1 VLIMEFIEILPVV
14 YLSIGLV
21 ATYFLGKLVLSHT
34 EKIKKVKR
42 GIEVQK
48 EKKNLENGIDE
59 LLENAPQ
66 MYAKVM
72 AELQYLKENGA
83 DEKQMASL
91 QRKADLLKM
100 AVDNQE
106 IINLAGKPIIKYLG
120 GFLKGIGK

>member
-1 VLIMEFIEILPVV
+1 MEFIDILPVV
-14 YLSIGLV
+14 YLVIGLV
-21 ATYFLGKLVLSHT
+21 STYFIGRLILSHMT
-34 EKIKKVKR
+34 QIIKVKR
-42 GIEVQK
+42 WIEVQK

-120 GFLKGIGK
+120 GFLKGIGKW

>member
-1 VLIMEFIEILPVV
+1 MEFIDILPVV
-14 YLSIGLV
+14 YLTIGLV
-21 ATYFLGKLVLSHT
+21 STYFIGRLVLSHMT
-34 EKIKKVKR
+34 QIKKVKR

-66 MYAKVM
+66 MYSKVLL
-72 AELQYLKENGA
+72 ELQYLKENGA

>member
-1 VLIMEFIEILPVV
+1 MEFIEILPVV

-48 EKKNLENGIDE
+48 EKKSIENGIDE
-59 LLENAPQ
+59 LLDNAPQ

-106 IINLAGKPIIKYLG
+106 IINLAGKPIVKYLG

>member
-1 VLIMEFIEILPVV
+1 MEFIDILPVI
-14 YLSIGLV
+14 YLTIGLV
-21 ATYFLGKLVLSHT
+21 STYFIGRLVLSHMT
-34 EKIKKVKR
+34 QIKKVKR

-66 MYAKVM
+66 MYSKVL

-120 GFLKGIGK
+120 GFLKGFGK

>member
-1 VLIMEFIEILPVV
+1 MEFIDILPIV

-34 EKIKKVKR
+34 EKIRKVKR

-106 IINLAGKPIIKYLG
+106 IINLAGKPIVKYLG

>member
-1 VLIMEFIEILPVV
+1 MEFIDILPII
-14 YLSIGLV
+14 YLTIGLV
-21 ATYFLGKLVLSHT
+21 STYFIGRLVLSHMT
-34 EKIKKVKR
+34 QIKKVKR

-66 MYAKVM
+66 MYSKVL

-106 IINLAGKPIIKYLG
+106 IINLAGKPIIKYLR

>member
-1 VLIMEFIEILPVV
+1 MEFIDILPII
-14 YLSIGLV
+14 YLTIGLV
-21 ATYFLGKLVLSHT
+21 STYFIGRLVLSHMT
-34 EKIKKVKR
+34 QIKKVKR

-66 MYAKVM
+66 MYSKVL

>member
-1 VLIMEFIEILPVV
+1 MEFIDILPVV

-34 EKIKKVKR
+34 EKIRKVKR

-48 EKKNLENGIDE
+48 EKKSIENGFDE
-59 LLENAPQ
+59 LLDNAPQ

-91 QRKADLLKM
+91 QSKANLLKM

-106 IINLAGKPIIKYLG
+106 IINLAGKPIVKYLG

>member
-1 VLIMEFIEILPVV
+1 MEFIDILPVV
-14 YLSIGLV
+14 YLTIGLV
-21 ATYFLGKLVLSHT
+21 STYFIGRLVLSHMT
-34 EKIKKVKR
+34 QIKKVKR

-66 MYAKVM
+66 MYSKVL

-106 IINLAGKPIIKYLG
+106 IINLAGKPIIKYLS

>member
-1 VLIMEFIEILPVV
+1 MEFIDILPVV

-21 ATYFLGKLVLSHT
+21 ATYFLGKLVLSHS

-48 EKKNLENGIDE
+48 EKKSIENGIDE
-59 LLENAPQ
+59 LLDNAPQ

-106 IINLAGKPIIKYLG
+106 IINLAGKPLVKYLG

>member
-1 VLIMEFIEILPVV
+1 MEFIDILPVV
-14 YLSIGLV
+14 YLTIGLV
-21 ATYFLGKLVLSHT
+21 STYFIGRLVLSHMT
-34 EKIKKVKR
+34 QIKKFKR
-42 GIEVQK
+42 GMEVQK

-59 LLENAPQ
+59 LLDNAPQ
-66 MYAKVM
+66 MYSKVL
-72 AELQYLKENGA
+72 AELQYLKENNA

>member
-1 VLIMEFIEILPVV
+1 MEFIDILPII
-14 YLSIGLV
+14 YLVIGLV
-21 ATYFLGKLVLSHT
+21 STYFIGRLVLSHMT
-34 EKIKKVKR
+34 QIRKVKR

-48 EKKNLENGIDE
+48 EKKSIENGIDE
-59 LLENAPQ
+59 LLDNSPQ

>member
-1 VLIMEFIEILPVV
+1 MEFIDILPVI

-48 EKKNLENGIDE
+48 EKKNLEYGIDE

-106 IINLAGKPIIKYLG
+106 IINLAGKPIVKYLG

>member
-1 VLIMEFIEILPVV
+1 MEFIDILPVV
-14 YLSIGLV
+14 YLTIGLV
-21 ATYFLGKLVLSHT
+21 STYFIGRLVLSHMT
-34 EKIKKVKR
+34 QIKKFKR
-42 GIEVQK
+42 GMEVQK
-48 EKKNLENGIDE
+48 EKKNLENGIDD

-100 AVDNQE
+100 AGDNQE

>member
-1 VLIMEFIEILPVV
+1 MEFIDILPIV

-21 ATYFLGKLVLSHT
+21 STYFIGRLVLSHMT
-34 EKIKKVKR
+34 QLKKVKR

-48 EKKNLENGIDE
+48 EKKSIENGIDE
-59 LLENAPQ
+59 LLDNAPQ

-91 QRKADLLKM
+91 QRKADL
-100 AVDNQE
+100 
-106 IINLAGKPIIKYLG
+106 
-120 GFLKGIGK
+120 

>member
-1 VLIMEFIEILPVV
+1 MEFIDILPVV

-34 EKIKKVKR
+34 EKIRKVKR

-48 EKKNLENGIDE
+48 EKKSIENGIDE
-59 LLENAPQ
+59 LLDNSPQ

>member
-1 VLIMEFIEILPVV
+1 MEFIDILPVV

-21 ATYFLGKLVLSHT
+21 ATYFIGKLVLSHT
-34 EKIKKVKR
+34 EKIRKVKR

-48 EKKNLENGIDE
+48 EKKSIENGIDE
-59 LLENAPQ
+59 LLDNSPQ

>member
-1 VLIMEFIEILPVV
+1 MEFIVILPIV

-72 AELQYLKENGA
+72 AELH
-83 DEKQMASL
+83 
-91 QRKADLLKM
+91 
-100 AVDNQE
+100 
-106 IINLAGKPIIKYLG
+106 I
-120 GFLKGIGK
+120 

>member
-1 VLIMEFIEILPVV
+1 MEFIDILPVV

-34 EKIKKVKR
+34 EKIRKFKR

-48 EKKNLENGIDE
+48 EKKSIENGFDE
-59 LLENAPQ
+59 LLDNAPQ

-91 QRKADLLKM
+91 QKKADLLKI

-106 IINLAGKPIIKYLG
+106 IINLAGKPIVKYLG

>member
-1 VLIMEFIEILPVV
+1 MEFSEVLPII
-14 YLSIGLV
+14 YLVIGLV
-21 ATYFLGKLVLSHT
+21 SLYFIGKLILSHLT
-34 EKIKKVKR
+34 QIKKVKR
-42 GIEVQK
+42 GIEIQK
-48 EKKNLENGIDE
+48 DKKSIEDGIDD
-59 LLENAPQ
+59 LLNNCPQ

-72 AELQYLKENGA
+72 TELQYLKDNGA

-120 GFLKGIGK
+120 GFLKGFGK

>member
-1 VLIMEFIEILPVV
+1 MEFIDILPVI

-21 ATYFLGKLVLSHT
+21 STYFLGKLVLSHT

-42 GIEVQK
+42 GIEGQK

-106 IINLAGKPIIKYLG
+106 IINLAGKPIVKYLG

>member
-1 VLIMEFIEILPVV
+1 MEFIDILPVV

-21 ATYFLGKLVLSHT
+21 STYFIGRLVLSHMT
-34 EKIKKVKR
+34 QLKKVKR

-72 AELQYLKENGA
+72 AELQYLKENNA

>member
-1 VLIMEFIEILPVV
+1 MEFIDILPVV

-34 EKIKKVKR
+34 EKIRKVKR

-48 EKKNLENGIDE
+48 EKKSIENGFDE
-59 LLENAPQ
+59 LLDNAPQ

>member
-1 VLIMEFIEILPVV
+1 MEFIDILPVV
-14 YLSIGLV
+14 YLTIGLV
-21 ATYFLGKLVLSHT
+21 STYFIGRLVLSHMT
-34 EKIKKVKR
+34 QIKKVKR
-42 GIEVQK
+42 GMEVQK

-106 IINLAGKPIIKYLG
+106 IINLAGKPIVKYLG

>member
-1 VLIMEFIEILPVV
+1 MDFIDILPVV

-48 EKKNLENGIDE
+48 EKKSIENGIDE
-59 LLENAPQ
+59 LLDNAPQ

-106 IINLAGKPIIKYLG
+106 IINLAGKPIVKYLG

>member
-1 VLIMEFIEILPVV
+1 MEFIDILPVI
-14 YLSIGLV
+14 YLTIGLV
-21 ATYFLGKLVLSHT
+21 STYFIGRLVLSHMT
-34 EKIKKVKR
+34 QIKKVKR

-66 MYAKVM
+66 MYSKVLL
-72 AELQYLKENGA
+72 ELQYLKENGA

>member
-1 VLIMEFIEILPVV
+1 MEFIDILPVV

-21 ATYFLGKLVLSHT
+21 STYFIGRLVLSHMT
-34 EKIKKVKR
+34 QIRKVKR

-48 EKKNLENGIDE
+48 EKKSIENGIDE
-59 LLENAPQ
+59 LLDNAPQ
-66 MYAKVM
+66 MYSKVL
-72 AELQYLKENGA
+72 AELQYLKENNA

-106 IINLAGKPIIKYLG
+106 IINLAGKPLVKYLG

>member
-1 VLIMEFIEILPVV
+1 MEFIEILPVV

-106 IINLAGKPIIKYLG
+106 IINLAGKPIVKYLG

>member
-1 VLIMEFIEILPVV
+1 MEFIDILPII
-14 YLSIGLV
+14 YLTIGLV
-21 ATYFLGKLVLSHT
+21 STYFIGRLVLSHMT
-34 EKIKKVKR
+34 QIKKVKR
-42 GIEVQK
+42 GMEVQK

-66 MYAKVM
+66 MYSKVLL
-72 AELQYLKENGA
+72 ELQYLKENGA

>member
-1 VLIMEFIEILPVV
+1 MEFIDILPVV
-14 YLSIGLV
+14 YLTIGLV
-21 ATYFLGKLVLSHT
+21 STYFIGRLVLSHMT
-34 EKIKKVKR
+34 QIKKVKR

-66 MYAKVM
+66 MYSKVL

-106 IINLAGKPIIKYLG
+106 IINLAGKPIVKYLG

>member
-1 VLIMEFIEILPVV
+1 MEFIDILPVV
-14 YLSIGLV
+14 YLTIGLV
-21 ATYFLGKLVLSHT
+21 STYFIGRLVLSLMT
-34 EKIKKVKR
+34 QIKKFKR
-42 GIEVQK
+42 GMEVQK

-59 LLENAPQ
+59 LLENATQ

>member
-1 VLIMEFIEILPVV
+1 MEFIDILPIV

-21 ATYFLGKLVLSHT
+21 ATYFLGKLVLSHA
-34 EKIKKVKR
+34 EKIRKVKR

-48 EKKNLENGIDE
+48 EKKSIENGFDE
-59 LLENAPQ
+59 LLDNAPQ

>member
-1 VLIMEFIEILPVV
+1 MEFIDILPIV

-34 EKIKKVKR
+34 EKIRKVKR

-48 EKKNLENGIDE
+48 EKKSIENGIDE
-59 LLENAPQ
+59 LLENSPQ

>member
-1 VLIMEFIEILPVV
+1 MEFIDILPVV
-14 YLSIGLV
+14 YLTIGLV
-21 ATYFLGKLVLSHT
+21 STYFIGRLVLSHMT
-34 EKIKKVKR
+34 QIRKVKR

-48 EKKNLENGIDE
+48 EKKSIENGIDE
-59 LLENAPQ
+59 LLDNAPQ
-66 MYAKVM
+66 MYSKVL
-72 AELQYLKENGA
+72 AELQYLKENNA

>member
-1 VLIMEFIEILPVV
+1 MEFIDILPIV

-34 EKIKKVKR
+34 EKIRKVKR

-48 EKKNLENGIDE
+48 EKKSIENGIDE
-59 LLENAPQ
+59 LLDNSPQ

>member
-1 VLIMEFIEILPVV
+1 MEFIDILPVI

-120 GFLKGIGK
+120 GFLKGIGKW